1 MVYSIEKTR
10 VGALDASESIFDH
23 FRKRYPKFDQW
34 LLQVSHRDAYAVKD
48 GKTIVAFMILKRESS
63 YDVNDEIQPMIPK
76 ANHLKICSLCSI
88 KEREGLG
95 SVLLHKAIE
104 VATAE
109 HLPYIYFTLPNSN
122 QNELTQLFFEKRGF
136 EICGSTNDE
145 VVYMK
150 TISAIN
156 TEPMDTVQVITEDYV
171 GRTYNYTHP
180 KTNRFLSV
188 KITEDMVGKPL
199 EEVLDEA
206 SENKSSKV
214 NWRNLLKEIGKLF
227 IEVLLILW
235 LVIWFNFGQQS
246 DKLWVGLLGNYIGL
260 VPIHFFLCEGIT
272 ERLKKRAK
280 EKQERMP

>member
-206 SENKSSKV
+206 SDNKSSKV

-272 ERLKKRAK
+272 ERLKKRTK
-280 EKQERMP
+280 EK